1 MTAHTPGPWTVH
13 DHAPWSVWTGDTQI
27 ASCRWYDEPMVLGAY
42 CEGDS
47 ERAQAN
53 ARLIAAA
60 PELLAA
66 LDTVVGQVWDL
77 DVYGEE
83 EMRARMRRIGQ
94 LARAAIAK
102 AVSGRQSDSLP
113 TGGA

>member
-1 MTAHTPGPWTVH
+1 MAAHTPGPWEVH
-13 DHAPWSVWTGDTQI
+13 
-27 ASCRWYDEPMVLGAY
+27 ASGLSILA
-42 CEGDS
+42 S
-47 ERAQAN
+47 EIEAGENTRYRPRTCLANLAVDNVAN

-94 LARAAIAK
+94 IARAAIAK
-102 AVSGRQSDSLP
+102 A
-113 TGGA
+113 TGKP